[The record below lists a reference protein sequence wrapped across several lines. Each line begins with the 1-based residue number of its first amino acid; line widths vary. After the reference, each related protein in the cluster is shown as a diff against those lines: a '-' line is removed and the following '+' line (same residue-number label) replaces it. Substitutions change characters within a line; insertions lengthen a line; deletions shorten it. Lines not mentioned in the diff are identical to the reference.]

1 MNDKSIFLIETYD
14 KIEEEEKY
22 PDFGA
27 SRAPG
32 FYYTFEDA
40 EETVINNYG
49 DIYEFCYNYASIHEI
64 KPGLYPHY
72 EMRKFYK
79 YNELTEKYEPIEEPT
94 FLKHYG
100 ICAIG

>member
-1 MNDKSIFLIETYD
+1 MKDKSIFLIETFQ
-14 KIEEEEKY
+14 KIDDL
-22 PDFGA
+22 DFGA
-27 SRAPG
+27 ERAPG
-32 FYYTFEDA
+32 FYYSLEDA
-40 EETVINNYG
+40 EDVVINNCY
-49 DIYEFCYNYASIHEI
+49 DIWEFLYDYASIHEI

-79 YNELTEKYEPIEEPT
+79 YNKLTEKYEPIEEPT